1 MPLTIPEYI
10 TVKDATGN
18 PVAFLSPQADK
29 LSECWIDQRL
39 NEETT
44 LQFRLPMFSP
54 KLSLI
59 EPESQIYV
67 GGKAFSVLKPDAI
80 DTIRDDE
87 GKMWAKVMAEERWK
101 LLDKHFVTIN
111 NDPDYPAPEGRIVP
125 DVGNVTIISG
135 GEDLSGG
142 LYSVGSSAHALY
154 ALLKET
160 DWTLGT
166 VDVDGTHDMETDKLT
181 VLENIQEVIK
191 IWGGYLV
198 WDSENKILHHRAEDT
213 WQNYTGFQIRYGKNL
228 KNITR
233 TADQNIVT
241 KLYPFGEND
250 LDIASVNNGV
260 KYLENYSYTN
270 NVYIGVWKDPK
281 IEDPQEL
288 KDKATEVLAKMC
300 QPRYTYQ
307 QKIIDLRS
315 LPGYEHESFELGD
328 IIDIIDEELDIDIRA
343 RIVRYRYNVFMP
355 WQCEIEV
362 GEPEE
367 RLSSQLARNVA
378 WTEHFT
384 ETVKNKKQVKTFDVI
399 TAIDFGTS
407 KYKKRTLTVT
417 GGVVTG
423 IGEEG
428 GWL

>member
-1 MPLTIPEYI
+1 LPLTIPEYI

-18 PVAFLSPQADK
+18 SVAFLSPQADK

-135 GEDLSGG
+135 GVDLSGG
-142 LYSVGSSAHALY
+142 LHSVGTSAHALY

-198 WDSENKILHHRAEDT
+198 WDSENKILHHRSEDK

-260 KYLENYSYTN
+260 KYLENYSYTS

-300 QPRYTYQ
+300 QPRYTYR
-307 QKIIDLRS
+307 QKIVDLRT
-315 LPGYEHESFELGD
+315 LPGYEHESFDLGD
-328 IIDIIDEELDIDIRA
+328 IVDIIDEELSIDARA

-367 RLSSQLARNVA
+367 RLSSQLARNIA
-378 WTEHFT
+378 WTEHLT
-384 ETVKNKKQVKTFDVI
+384 ETIKSKKQVKTFDII
-399 TAIDFGTS
+399 TAINFGTS

-417 GGVVTG
+417 GGIVTG
-423 IGEEG
+423 VGDESD
-428 GWL
+428 WT